1 MNRLTLPILALL
13 AFTALTFGLAAAC
26 GDDDY
31 GTGATSTPAAKA
43 TAATSATTGTGS
55 TAASPTVTGNLLE
68 VEVSD
73 NKFTPSNLT
82 VPVGSKVT
90 WVWTGQRTH
99 SVEGSFGGQT
109 VASEKQSGGSF
120 SFTFATKGTFDYQ
133 CGIHGAAMSG
143 KVTVQ

>member
-1 MNRLTLPILALL
+1 MIALIALAAVAAGLL
-13 AFTALTFGLAAAC
+13 AAC
-26 GDDDY
+26 GDDDGY
-31 GTGATSTPAAKA
+31 GGTATSTTAARATVGTAAA
-43 TAATSATTGTGS
+43 TASVSGAA
-55 TAASPTVTGNLLE
+55 AASPTVPGSLLE

-73 NKFTPSNLT
+73 NKYTPSNLT
-82 VPVGSKVT
+82 VPAGSKVT

-109 VASEKQSGGSF
+109 VASEKQNGGRF

-133 CGIHGAAMSG
+133 CGVHGAAMSA

>member
-1 MNRLTLPILALL
+1 MTRLTLPVLALL
-13 AFTALTFGLAAAC
+13 AVVIAGFFAAC

-31 GTGATSTPAAKA
+31 GSSATSTPATKGTPATSP
-43 TAATSATTGTGS
+43 TAAGSVAS
-55 TAASPTVTGNLLE
+55 TAASPTVTGKLLE

-133 CGIHGAAMSG
+133 CGIHGAAMSAR
-143 KVTVQ
+143 VTVQ